1 MAARMKPFLLLGV
14 LLATACG
21 DENTMPSSPV
31 QNFDLGGRDA
41 SPVVDAQII
50 VDAMPV
56 IDAEPIV
63 DARPIIDARP
73 VVDAMPPPEV
83 PVVRFIAIGDVGK
96 GNDGQYRVAAA
107 MNPVCESLGGCDF
120 VIMLGDNI
128 YDSGVDGVDDD
139 QWRTKFEEPYAEV
152 DLPFYASLGN
162 HDYGAPSVLQELG
175 LGGIGIDPRRGQAQ
189 VEYSRSQGK
198 FRMPDLFYRFEWD
211 HVEMVSLN
219 TTSLFWRD
227 LEIVETITGFAQV
240 NELQEQTL
248 RQWENEAQKPWR
260 IAFGHHPYLSN
271 GQHGNAGQYDNV
283 VIDGLI
289 GSGSGLKEFFEEY
302 VLGRFD
308 IFIAGHD
315 HNLQDLG
322 NVDGTELIVSG
333 SGASGREL
341 FDRNLVNYD
350 SEELG
355 FVVFELTPDLCT
367 MRFIEIS
374 ENEDA
379 ARPWIEAHTREFRRP

>member
-1 MAARMKPFLLLGV
+1 MSAYWKLLPLVAAITL
-14 LLATACG
+14 TACG
-21 DENTMPSSPV
+21 GGSSS
-31 QNFDLGGRDA
+31 GGGVNAGADGGNVETPNGPGDGGEGEGEGDGGETGA
-41 SPVVDAQII
+41 N
-50 VDAMPV
+50 
-56 IDAEPIV
+56 
-63 DARPIIDARP
+63 
-73 VVDAMPPPEV
+73 PPAA
-83 PVVRFIAIGDVGK
+83 VRFIVIGDSGS
-96 GNDGQYRVAAA
+96 GSAGQYAVGQAIAD
-107 MNPVCESLGGCDF
+107 VCDGKDEFVGDMAFAGCDL
-120 VIMLGDNI
+120 VVGLGDNI

-152 DLPFYASLGN
+152 NLPFYASLGN

-189 VEYSRSQGK
+189 VEYSRTQGK

-341 FDRNLVNYD
+341 FDRNLVNFD

-367 MRFIEIS
+367 MRFIEVS
-374 ENEDA
+374 ENDDA
-379 ARPWIEAHTREFRRP
+379 ARPWVEVHTREFRRR